1 MRILD
6 ANETAQ
12 LLEASSEL
20 REIEYKSP
28 FNWASDTWLKECVIR
43 AILGMTNTFSGG
55 RIVVGVTE
63 NQSTR
68 KFELTGVTAEQLES
82 FDNYDSIKSTVDGFS
97 TIQTN
102 FDIDKCIHEDKTYV
116 VITVREFPDVPTLC
130 RKDGSTDKL
139 KKDDMYVRSKKAQ
152 YSTTRVSELELREI
166 VNMAVDKQTKDLQR
180 RGWSRDIPNVRDFYS
195 RETEGIL

>member
-1 MRILD
+1 MLLLERMRILD

-166 VNMAVDKQTKDLQR
+166 VNMAVDKQTEDLQR
-180 RGWSRDIPNVRDFYS
+180 RG
-195 RETEGIL
+195 